1 MGLWG
6 EYILKPQHDRFPA
19 MPETEDLT
27 MHLASLFRLRVCDHT
42 LLKAT
47 DGSLVYLTRRFD
59 RIKGKKVHMEDL
71 CQLSEFQTEN
81 KYKGSYEKAGKL
93 IMKYCTNTGLDTLE
107 YFEVV
112 LFSYLAGNNDM
123 HLKNFSILHLEG
135 SIALSP
141 AYDLLNAN
149 LLNPKDD
156 EELGLTLSGKKKKI
170 KLADFIT
177 LADALNIP
185 EKAREN
191 TFKKFSFATD
201 KVNELIDRSFL
212 ADDEKVR
219 YKEMWVQKQKI
230 FGKTNTVNDHHSIY

>member
-1 MGLWG
+1 
-6 EYILKPQHDRFPA
+6 

>member
-1 MGLWG
+1 
-6 EYILKPQHDRFPA
+6 

-123 HLKNFSILHLEG
+123 HLKNLSILHLEG

>member
-1 MGLWG
+1 
-6 EYILKPQHDRFPA
+6 

-123 HLKNFSILHLEG
+123 HLKNLSILHLEG

-191 TFKKFSFATD
+191 TFKKFSSATD